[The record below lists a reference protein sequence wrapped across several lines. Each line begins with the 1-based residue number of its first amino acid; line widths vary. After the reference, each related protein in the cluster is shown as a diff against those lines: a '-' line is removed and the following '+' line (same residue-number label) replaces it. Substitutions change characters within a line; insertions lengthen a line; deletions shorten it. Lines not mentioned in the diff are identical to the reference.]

1 MRRIVYAGTVFYTG
15 DSIAEALL
23 DYARALA
30 SRRLADAVFVPGRL
44 TSGEVDQ
51 IEVLIGPSSQLVSE
65 PVEEYGP
72 DIEDDPTVAELQ
84 NRTER
89 IDALP
94 AGE

>member
-1 MRRIVYAGTVFYTG
+1 VY
-15 DSIAEALL
+15 
-23 DYARALA
+23 
-30 SRRLADAVFVPGRL
+30 VPGRL
-44 TSGEVDQ
+44 TSGEVDK

-84 NRTER
+84 NRTDR